1 MPKNFCLI
9 VIFRNVTRAE
19 PVSGDGGIAGAKD
32 MRVEVVAVGT
42 VGN

>member
-1 MPKNFCLI
+1 MPLNFCFV
-9 VIFRNVTRAE
+9 VIFRNVGRAE
-19 PVSGDGGIAGAKD
+19 PVSDGGIAGAKD